1 MESPVLKVLLY
12 ACGPAAA
19 MALGGSFAAFRAPGP
34 RLSSYFQHFAA
45 GVVFAALATEILP
58 DVVHQRAPVA
68 AILGF
73 ASGTALMLAIRWWT
87 TARTLP
93 GAKAGGESA
102 ESNGKAE
109 SPISLVATV
118 AVDVLVDGFL
128 IGIGFVAGAQTGVL
142 LTVALGIEVLFLGLS
157 TAAAMSRAS
166 WSRGR
171 LISAICGLALLLPT
185 GGAIGAGLL
194 GGLQGAALEV
204 ALSFGAAALLY
215 LVTEELLVEAHEV
228 PETAF
233 STAMFFVGFLVLLII
248 DMLSQGNPASTGR
261 AAVQSPDRLVTHL
274 LPS

>member
-1 MESPVLKVLLY
+1 MESPVFKVLLY

-58 DVVHQRAPVA
+58 DVVHQQAPVT
-68 AILGF
+68 AIFGF

-87 TARTLP
+87 TAKTLP
-93 GAKAGGESA
+93 GAKSGA
-102 ESNGKAE
+102 ESGGASDN
-109 SPISLVATV
+109 PMSLVATV

-128 IGIGFVAGAQTGVL
+128 IGIGFIAGAQTGVL

-157 TAAAMSRAS
+157 TSAAMSRAG
-166 WSRGR
+166 WARGR
-171 LISAICGLALLLPT
+171 LIGAICGLALLLPT

-194 GGLQGAALEV
+194 GGLHGAGLEV

-248 DMLSQGNPASTGR
+248 DMVSQGDLAPGEKT
-261 AAVQSPDRLVTHL
+261 AVWLPGAVVARG